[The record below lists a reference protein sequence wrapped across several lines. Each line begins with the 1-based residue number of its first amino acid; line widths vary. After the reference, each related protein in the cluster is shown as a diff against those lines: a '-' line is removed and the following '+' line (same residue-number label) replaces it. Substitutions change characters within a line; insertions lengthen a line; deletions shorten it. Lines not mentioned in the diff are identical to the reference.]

1 MKEGD
6 NIPYIP
12 PEQLSRI
19 KQIDLLTYLKQ
30 NEPEELVKLSP
41 STYCTRSHDSLKIS
55 NGMWCQWSTGIGGR
69 SALDYLIKIRG
80 MSLPDAALAIDGTVV
95 RPSFSY
101 AREPPRKTE
110 FHLPERS
117 DTNDRIIKYLLE
129 RGIDRN
135 IIIDLVESGRIYEE
149 RDHHNVVFV
158 GIDRNGT
165 PRHAAIRASNNSRFM
180 IDAEGSEKEF
190 SFSLE
195 SSTDSR
201 ELHVFE
207 SAIDL
212 LSYCTLEKIAGRDW
226 RESHKLSLSG
236 ISKDKNAGVPV
247 ALNQY
252 LKDHPTVRRI
262 HLHFDNDKA
271 GRNAT
276 EAMCSTLS
284 PDYECVDKPPLTG
297 KDYNDFLKQKL
308 SIRTRSD
315 AR

>member
-1 MKEGD
+1 
-6 NIPYIP
+6 
-12 PEQLSRI
+12 
-19 KQIDLLTYLKQ
+19 
-30 NEPEELVKLSP
+30 
-41 STYCTRSHDSLKIS
+41 
-55 NGMWCQWSTGIGGR
+55 MWCQWSTGIGGR

-101 AREPPRKTE
+101 AREPPRKTV

-135 IIIDLVESGRIYEE
+135 IIIDLIESGRIYEE

-158 GIDRNGT
+158 GVDTNGT
-165 PRHAAIRASNNSRFM
+165 PRHAAIRASNSSRFM

-190 SFSLE
+190 SFSFE
-195 SSTDSR
+195 SSTNSA

-212 LSYCTLEKIAGRDW
+212 LSYCTLEKMAGRDW
-226 RESHKLSLSG
+226 RASHKLSLSG
-236 ISKDKNAGVPV
+236 ISKDKSAGVPV

-276 EAMCSTLS
+276 EAICSALS

-297 KDYNDFLKQKL
+297 KDYNDLLKQKL

>member
-1 MKEGD
+1 MT
-6 NIPYIP
+6 YVSR
-12 PEQLSRI
+12 EQLHRA
-19 KQIDLLTYLKQ
+19 KQVDLLTYLQ
-30 NEPEELVKLSP
+30 QCEPEELVKRS
-41 STYCTRSHDSLKIS
+41 STMYSTRTHDSLKIS
-55 NGMWCQWSTGIGGR
+55 NGLWHQWSTGIGGR
-69 SALDYLIKIRG
+69 SALDYLVKIRG
-80 MSLPDAALAIDGTVV
+80 MSLPDAVLKINSGTVA

-158 GIDRNGT
+158 GIDINGT

-180 IDAEGSEKEF
+180 IDAEGSKKEF

-276 EAMCSTLS
+276 EAMCSALL

>member
-1 MKEGD
+1 M
-6 NIPYIP
+6 
-12 PEQLSRI
+12 
-19 KQIDLLTYLKQ
+19 
-30 NEPEELVKLSP
+30 SP
-41 STYCTRSHDSLKIS
+41 STYCMRSHDSLKIS

-95 RPSFSY
+95 KPSFSY

-117 DTNDRIIKYLLE
+117 DTNDKIIKYLLE

-135 IIIDLVESGRIYEE
+135 IIIELIESGRIYEE
-149 RDHHNVVFV
+149 QEYHNVVFV
-158 GIDRNGT
+158 GVDTNGT

-195 SSTDSR
+195 SGTDSR

-212 LSYCTLEKIAGRDW
+212 LSYCTLEKMSGRNW
-226 RESHKLSLSG
+226 RASHKLSLSG
-236 ISKDKNAGVPV
+236 ISKNKRAGVPA
-247 ALNQY
+247 ALKQY
-252 LKDHPTVRRI
+252 LCDHPSVTSI
-262 HLHFDNDKA
+262 YLHFDNDKP

-276 EAMCSTLS
+276 EAIYSALS
-284 PDYECVDKPPLTG
+284 LDYECFDKPPLIG

>member
-1 MKEGD
+1 M
-6 NIPYIP
+6 
-12 PEQLSRI
+12 
-19 KQIDLLTYLKQ
+19 
-30 NEPEELVKLSP
+30 SP

-80 MSLPDAALAIDGTVV
+80 MSLPDAALAIDGTVA

-101 AREPPRKTE
+101 AREPPRKTV

-117 DTNDRIIKYLLE
+117 DTNDKIIKYLLE

-135 IIIDLVESGRIYEE
+135 IIIDLIESGRIYEE
-149 RDHHNVVFV
+149 REHHNVVFV
-158 GIDRNGT
+158 GVDTSGT
-165 PRHAAIRASNNSRFM
+165 PRHAAIRASNSSRFM
-180 IDAEGSEKEF
+180 IDAEGSEKEY
-190 SFSLE
+190 SFTLE
-195 SSTDSR
+195 SSTDST

-212 LSYCTLEKIAGRDW
+212 LSYCTLEKMSGHDW

-252 LKDHPTVRRI
+252 LKDHPTVGRI

-276 EAMCSTLS
+276 EAVYSALS

-297 KDYNDFLKQKL
+297 KDCNDFLKQKL